1 MQRKVFIKFAIKHI
15 LNLGLAYI
23 HIAKENKNV
32 IFSNW

>member
-1 MQRKVFIKFAIKHI
+1 MIEEKDLKFAIKHI

-32 IFSNW
+32 K